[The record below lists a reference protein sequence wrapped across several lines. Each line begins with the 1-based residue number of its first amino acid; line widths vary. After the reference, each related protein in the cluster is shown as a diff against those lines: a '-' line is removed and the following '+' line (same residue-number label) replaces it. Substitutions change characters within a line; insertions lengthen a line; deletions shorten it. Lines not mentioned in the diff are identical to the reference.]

1 MIGEINSSGIPF
13 LMKSAAVPIT
23 WEEWQT
29 AHLTGE
35 PLDSPNDDPDADGTP
50 NLLEFA
56 FGTSPT
62 AANAPV
68 ATPVTLQDGHPV
80 ITIPRR
86 LDHLANYLVEVSG
99 NLVDWQS
106 GPAHTE
112 ILQNDAAALRVRDL
126 TPLSPSNPKR
136 FIRLKVT
143 LP

>member
-1 MIGEINSSGIPF
+1 
-13 LMKSAAVPIT
+13 MKSAAACRSSTVGSMANRPSHRRAA
-23 WEEWQT
+23 QR
-29 AHLTGE
+29 
-35 PLDSPNDDPDADGTP
+35 SPNDDPDNDGTP

-68 ATPVTLQDGHPV
+68 ATPVVLDENGHPV

-136 FIRLKVT
+136 FIRFRAS